1 MDRRE
6 LCKKISAK
14 SIDSNKRATY
24 TRWTMVR
31 ARKRHVQQP
40 LRYPDKNGQGRGG
53 KRKGAGR
60 PKSGAVASQPHKRR
74 PRFKASEPVQ
84 VTIRAVKE
92 VQRLR
97 NFDAY
102 HAVRKAM
109 VATLGREDFRIVH
122 VSIQGT
128 HVHLLIE
135 ANDRLALAR
144 GMQAFQISAAKHL
157 NAAITK
163 RLGLRERRRGAVFT
177 DRYHA
182 TVIRTPRH
190 ARHELAY
197 VLNNWRRHGE
207 SQKRVSGRWR
217 IDPFSSAPSFDGW
230 RDIDVRNVKWPAT
243 YLPLPVWEPKTW
255 LLREG
260 WRRHGL
266 IRSTE
271 VPGPRWSPRPLQPS
285 NR

>member
-1 MDRRE
+1 MG
-6 LCKKISAK
+6 
-14 SIDSNKRATY
+14 
-24 TRWTMVR
+24 
-31 ARKRHVQQP
+31 RKRKVAPQQEI
-40 LRYPDKNGQGRGG
+40 RFQRDKNGQRRGG
-53 KRKGAGR
+53 KRPGAGR
-60 PKSGAVASQPHKRR
+60 PRLKTRASQPHKRR
-74 PRFKASEPVQ
+74 PRLKASEPVQ

-109 VATLGREDFRIVH
+109 VATFKRDNFRIVH

-135 ANDRLALAR
+135 ATDRLALAR

-163 RLGLRERRRGAVFT
+163 RLSLRKRRRGAVFT

-182 TVIRTPRH
+182 TIIRTPRH

-207 SQKRVSGRWR
+207 SQKRVSGTWR

-230 RDIDVRNVKWPAT
+230 RDIDIREVRWPET
-243 YLPLPVWEPKTW
+243 YVPLPVWEPRTW

-271 VPGPRWSPRPLQPS
+271 VPGPKWTPPKTKRVSTTAP
-285 NR
+285 

>member
-1 MDRRE
+1 M
-6 LCKKISAK
+6 A
-14 SIDSNKRATY
+14 
-24 TRWTMVR
+24 R
-31 ARKRHVQQP
+31 ARKRHVQQQ
-40 LRYPDKNGQGRGG
+40 LRYLDKNGQRRGG

-60 PKSGAVASQPHKRR
+60 PKSGAFASQPHKRR
-74 PRFKASEPVQ
+74 QTFKASEPVQ
-84 VTIRAVKE
+84 VTIRAVRD

-102 HAVRKAM
+102 HAARKAM
-109 VATLGREDFRIVH
+109 VATFRREDFRIVH

-135 ANDRLALAR
+135 ANDRIALAR

-163 RLGLRERRRGAVFT
+163 RLGLQKRRRGAVFT

-182 TVIRTPRH
+182 TIIRTPRH

-217 IDPFSSAPSFDGW
+217 VDPFSSGPSFDGW
-230 RDIDVRNVKWPAT
+230 RDVEAREEKWPET
-243 YLPLPVWEPKTW
+243 YVPLPVWEPRTW
-255 LLREG
+255 LLSEG
-260 WRRHGL
+260 WRRYGL

-271 VPGPRWSPRPLQPS
+271 VPGPRWSPTTSRPS
-285 NR
+285 DR

>member
-1 MDRRE
+1 MG
-6 LCKKISAK
+6 
-14 SIDSNKRATY
+14 
-24 TRWTMVR
+24 
-31 ARKRHVQQP
+31 RKRKVAPQQEI
-40 LRYPDKNGQGRGG
+40 RFQRDKNGQRRGG
-53 KRKGAGR
+53 KRPGAGR
-60 PKSGAVASQPHKRR
+60 PRLKTRASQPHQRR
-74 PRFKASEPVQ
+74 PRLKPTEPVQ
-84 VTIRAVKE
+84 VTIRAVIE
-92 VQRLR
+92 VQSLR

-109 VATLGREDFRIVH
+109 VATFKRDNFRIVH

-163 RLGLRERRRGAVFT
+163 RLGLRKRRRGAVFT

-182 TVIRTPRH
+182 TIIRTPRH
-190 ARHELAY
+190 ARHEIAY

-217 IDPFSSAPSFDGW
+217 IDPFSSGPSFDGW
-230 RDIDVRNVKWPAT
+230 RDAEAREVKWPET
-243 YLPLPVWEPKTW
+243 YVPLPVWEPRTW

-271 VPGPRWSPRPLQPS
+271 VPGPRWTPTKTPRITATA
-285 NR
+285 